1 MTLFLITFKLKDAAK
16 QRLAHETVVRI
27 EEVISLLDLGSF
39 VIVRCEKTAEEP
51 FYVGQVRHYFKI
63 CDISLL

>member
-16 QRLAHETVVRI
+16 QRLARETVVRI
-27 EEVISLLDLGSF
+27 EEVISLQDLGSF

-51 FYVGQVRHYFKI
+51 FYVGQIRHYFCI
-63 CDISLL
+63 ISLL